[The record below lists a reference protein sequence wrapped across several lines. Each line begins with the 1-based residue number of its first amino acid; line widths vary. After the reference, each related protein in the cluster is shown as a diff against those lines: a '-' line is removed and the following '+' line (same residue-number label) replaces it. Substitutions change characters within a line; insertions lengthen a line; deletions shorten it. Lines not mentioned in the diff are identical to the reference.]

1 MNKIMKNY
9 SLLLIAFLFSIVT
22 TAQDKGAVVL
32 DVYGNYTF
40 SDRVNF
46 DYGHATIEDGL
57 QYGIGLEFFPKTSTS
72 VELKYLRIDTGLPLY
87 YENGSQVN
95 PGDDKGAINYVL
107 LGGNHYFD
115 KGTMATPY
123 LGAGLGIGIVETPQ
137 QGSDTNFAWE
147 IKGGVK
153 LKTASVV
160 SVSLQASLQS
170 MIAATGTDTYWGY
183 WGPVAVTDY
192 AHSYQFGLGAVIGF
206 NVK

>member
-1 MNKIMKNY
+1 MKNY
-9 SLLLIAFLFSIVT
+9 SLILIAFLFSAAMM
-22 TAQDKGAVVL
+22 AQDRGSVVL

-46 DYGHATIEDGL
+46 DYGHATIEDGF
-57 QYGIGLEFFPKTSTS
+57 QYGIGLEFFPQTSTS

-87 YENGSQVN
+87 YENGNQVN

-115 KGTMATPY
+115 KGTKATPY
-123 LGAGLGIGIVETPQ
+123 LGGGIGIGIVETPQ

-153 LKTASVV
+153 IKTASVV

-170 MIAATGTDTYWGY
+170 MAAAVGTDTYWGY

-192 AHSYQFGLGAVIGF
+192 AYSYQFGLGAIIGF
-206 NVK
+206 NFK

>member
-1 MNKIMKNY
+1 MKNY
-9 SLLLIAFLFSIVT
+9 SLILIAFLFSAAMM
-22 TAQDKGAVVL
+22 AQDKGSVVL

-46 DYGHATIEDGL
+46 DYGHATIEDGF
-57 QYGIGLEFFPKTSTS
+57 QYGIGLEFFPQTSTS

-87 YENGSQVN
+87 YENGNQVN

-115 KGTMATPY
+115 KGTKATPY
-123 LGAGLGIGIVETPQ
+123 LGGGIGIGIVETPQ

-153 LKTASVV
+153 IKTASVV

-170 MIAATGTDTYWGY
+170 MAAAVGTDTYWGY

-192 AHSYQFGLGAVIGF
+192 AYSYQFGLGAIIGF
-206 NVK
+206 NFK